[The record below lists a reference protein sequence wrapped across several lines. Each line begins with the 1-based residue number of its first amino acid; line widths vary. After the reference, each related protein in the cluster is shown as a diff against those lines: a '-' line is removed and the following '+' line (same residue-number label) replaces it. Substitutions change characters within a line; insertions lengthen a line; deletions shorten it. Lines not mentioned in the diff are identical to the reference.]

1 MIVLN
6 EGKEGEKE
14 SVSRHTRNTYEKQV
28 ALRLP
33 PLKDVRGLG
42 IYWLSEDNIW
52 ESKAQNKCGL

>member
-33 PLKDVRGLG
+33 PLKDVRGRG
-42 IYWLSEDNIW
+42 IY
-52 ESKAQNKCGL
+52 